1 MQDQARVEDLLPY
14 MPGVAQCERALRE
27 LNLAWRLIES
37 TAKMV
42 CPQEAKTILPTMK
55 ATRDGFSGLETELIT
70 HLVHESIAKSAQ
82 EIHFKAQVIID
93 IVVRNLFERTADV
106 GFLAMDDAIRAFIL
120 DPRRDPAGMVARLRA
135 YRDKYTVYDE
145 ILILDTE
152 GRVLAQLDAD
162 NPIAQSRDA
171 LIGRTLACDAY
182 VETFAQSDL
191 RPGGG
196 RSLIY
201 SRKIAHPE
209 SGAAIGVLCL
219 CFPIAV
225 EMVDVFAGLRKAG
238 DRSVMLMLDAAGT
251 VIASSDDEHIAVG
264 RRVPLAFEGDYQILS
279 YAGREY
285 FAKTC
290 AAQDYQGYGGPGWLG
305 HVMIPCETA
314 FRHRNDDALSACDPA
329 TLAGI
334 MAHAKTFCPPLD
346 DVTAKAEGIN
356 LSLRRV
362 VWNGKIMSA
371 GQDRDL
377 LRLKSILHEI
387 SQTGDETR
395 RIFKDSIYD
404 LYATVISSGLQDLAF
419 VSRLMIDLMDRN
431 LYERAND
438 CRWWALTPE
447 IRRLMAQHPSAR
459 AEQQSKRQRLTR
471 ILDEINVL
479 YTAYARLVIFDAAGT
494 IVAASGLPDG
504 EERNDGGGMIG
515 RAMDAAL
522 VRKTLALPDDQAYCV
537 SAFEPTWLYGD
548 RATYIYCAAIRG
560 PGGPG
565 EPSDAADAGRAVGG
579 IGLVFDAEAEFNNM
593 LTSSLPRQGG
603 AFAAYADRD
612 GRVISSTHPDY
623 PVGSLLAAAM
633 MGDADDSGRAGIAVL
648 DGCYTM
654 VGRTMSFGYREYKKT
669 DNYCNDVIALA
680 CVPIGLQAD
689 KAAPGIQADRGSRDS
704 IDIPA
709 RQGQWQNGATH
720 EFGMVTVDG
729 DIYALPSA
737 CVIEAIEVKRMHAAS
752 TLKPLIVGVLNYQ
765 DGEDARSAFVPV
777 VDLRYLMHPDAAGAS
792 TSIAPEASGD
802 IVVVRHGKHTL
813 GLLVD
818 DLLDVLAFGDD
829 QIEASIRLFHSRPS
843 YVRNLIKTADPA
855 RMMQVIDVEGI
866 VKRVFADNAAVLP
879 NALPD
884 ALREA
889 GAMQALAG
897 QVEV

>member
-1 MQDQARVEDLLPY
+1 LIPDQKKGREKVMQDTTYVVEELLPY

-42 CPQEAKTILPTMK
+42 CPVEAKTILPTMK
-55 ATRDGFSGLETELIT
+55 ATRDGFSDLEKELIT

-82 EIHFKAQVIID
+82 EIQFKAQVIID

-120 DPRRDPAGMVARLRA
+120 DPQRDPAGIVARLQA

-152 GRVLAQLDAD
+152 GRVLAQLDERNA
-162 NPIAQSRDA
+162 IVQSSDP
-171 LIGRTLACDAY
+171 LIGRTLASESY
-182 VETFAQSDL
+182 VETFALSDL
-191 RPGGG
+191 RPAGG

-209 SGAAIGVLCL
+209 HGAPIGVLCL

-238 DRSVMLMLDAAGT
+238 DRSVMLMLDGAGT

-264 RRVPLAFEGDYQILS
+264 RRVPLALDGDYQILS

-314 FRHRNDDALSACDPA
+314 FRHRNDDALSAYDAA

-334 MAHAKTFCPPLD
+334 MSHAKTFCPPLD
-346 DVTAKAEGIN
+346 DVTVKAEAIN

-404 LYATVISSGLQDLAF
+404 LYATVISSGLQDLAY
-419 VSRLMIDLMDRN
+419 VSRLMIDLMDRS

-438 CRWWALTPE
+438 CRWWALTPD
-447 IRRLMAQHPSAR
+447 IRRLMAQRPTAA
-459 AEQQSKRQRLTR
+459 AEQNSKRQRLTR

-494 IVAASGLPDG
+494 IVAASGLQDG
-504 EERNDGGGMIG
+504 EADGDGLIG
-515 RAMDAAL
+515 RAMEAAL

-537 SAFEPTWLYGD
+537 SEFEPTWLYGD
-548 RATYIYCAAIRG
+548 RPTYLYCAAIRE
-560 PGGPG
+560 PG
-565 EPSDAADAGRAVGG
+565 EPGEAGRAVGG
-579 IGLVFDAEAEFNNM
+579 IGLVFDAETEFSNM
-593 LTSSLPRQGG
+593 LTSSLPRQSG

-612 GRVISSTHPDY
+612 GRIISSTHPGY
-623 PVGSLLAAAM
+623 PVGRLLAPAAAM
-633 MGDADDSGRAGIAVL
+633 MEDVDSDNGNRNKGQAGIVVL

-654 VGRTMSFGYREYKKT
+654 VGHMMSLGYREYKNT
-669 DNYCNDVIALA
+669 DNYRNDVIALA
-680 CVPIGLQAD
+680 CVPIGLKAD
-689 KAAPGIQADRGSRDS
+689 GAAPGAKEEIAE
-704 IDIPA
+704 IPA
-709 RQGQWQNGATH
+709 RQSQRQNDAVS
-720 EFGMVTVDG
+720 EFGIVAVDG
-729 DIYALPSA
+729 DIYALPSS
-737 CVIEAIEVKRMHAAS
+737 CVIEAIELKRMHAAS
-752 TLKPLIVGVLNYQ
+752 TLKPLIVGVLNYR
-765 DGEDARSAFVPV
+765 DADSAPSAFVPV
-777 VDLRYLMHPDAAGAS
+777 VDLRYLMQPDAHGAGAS
-792 TSIAPEASGD
+792 EPGRADEPGD
-802 IVVVRHGKHTL
+802 IVVVRHGRHTL
-813 GLLVD
+813 GLLVGS
-818 DLLDVLAFGDD
+818 LLDVLAFGEE

-843 YVRNLIKTADPA
+843 YVRNLIKTADPK
-855 RMMQVIDVEGI
+855 RMMQVIDVEAV
-866 VKRVFADNAAVLP
+866 VKRVFADNAG
-879 NALPD
+879 ALLD
-884 ALREA
+884 AR
-889 GAMQALAG
+889 AMEALAG
-897 QVEV
+897 

>member
-1 MQDQARVEDLLPY
+1 MQDQARIEELLPY
-14 MPGVAQCERALRE
+14 MPGVAQCARTLRE
-27 LNLAWRLIES
+27 LNFAWRLIES

-42 CPQEAKTILPTMK
+42 CPLEAKTILPTMK
-55 ATRDGFSGLETELIT
+55 ATRDGFSDLEKELIT
-70 HLVHESIAKSAQ
+70 HLVHENIAKSVQ

-93 IVVRNLFERTADV
+93 IVVRNLFERTADI

-120 DPRRDPAGMVARLRA
+120 DPQRDLAGMAARLRA

-145 ILILDTE
+145 ILILDID
-152 GRVLAQLDAD
+152 GRVLAQLDENNA
-162 NPIAQSRDA
+162 IAQSRDP
-171 LIGRTLACDAY
+171 LIGRTLACDTY

-191 RPGGG
+191 RPAGG

-201 SRKIAHPE
+201 SRKIVHPE
-209 SGAAIGVLCL
+209 HGAPIGILCL

-238 DRSVMLMLDAAGT
+238 DRAVMLMLDGAGT

-264 RRVPLAFEGDYQILS
+264 RRVPLAFDGEYEILS
-279 YAGREY
+279 YAGRDY

-314 FRHRNDDALSACDPA
+314 FRHRNVDALSAYDA
-329 TLAGI
+329 DTLSGI
-334 MAHAKTFCPPLD
+334 MSHAKTFCPPLD
-346 DVTAKAEGIN
+346 DVTVKAEGIN

-404 LYATVISSGLQDLAF
+404 LYATVISSGLQDLTF

-438 CRWWALTPE
+438 CRWWALTPD
-447 IRRLMAQHPSAR
+447 IRRLMAQNPLA
-459 AEQQSKRQRLTR
+459 ATEQESKRQRLTR
-471 ILDEINVL
+471 VLDEINVL
-479 YTAYARLVIFDAAGT
+479 YTAYARLVIFDTAGM
-494 IVAASGLPDG
+494 IVAASGLPDT
-504 EERNDGGGMIG
+504 EDGGHGVIG

-548 RATYIYCAAIRG
+548 RPTYIYCAAIRE
-560 PGGPG
+560 PGDPG
-565 EPSDAADAGRAVGG
+565 DGGRAVGG
-579 IGLVFDAEAEFNNM
+579 IGLVFDAEVEFNNM
-593 LTSSLPRQGG
+593 LTSSLPRQSG
-603 AFAAYADRD
+603 AFAAYTDRD

-623 PVGSLLAAAM
+623 PVGSMLSPVAAM
-633 MGDADDSGRAGIAVL
+633 VEDAADSGQAGIVVL

-654 VGRTMSFGYREYKKT
+654 VGHTMSFGYREYKNT
-669 DNYCNDVIALA
+669 DNYRNNVIALA
-680 CVPIGLQAD
+680 CVPIGLKAD
-689 KAAPGIQADRGSRDS
+689 GAALGVEEDTTA
-704 IDIPA
+704 IPA
-709 RQGQWQNGATH
+709 RQGQWQNGAVS
-720 EFGMVTVDG
+720 EFGIVAVDG
-729 DIYALPSA
+729 DLYALPSSS
-737 CVIEAIEVKRMHAAS
+737 VIEAIEIKRMHAAS
-752 TLKPLIVGVLNYQ
+752 TLKPLIVGVLNYR
-765 DGEDARSAFVPV
+765 DADDAPSAFVPV
-777 VDLRYLMHPDAAGAS
+777 IDLRYLMHPNAPVAGA
-792 TSIAPEASGD
+792 ADRPDEPGD
-802 IVVVRHGKHTL
+802 IVMVRHGRHTL
-813 GLLVD
+813 GLLVGG
-818 DLLDVLAFGDD
+818 LLDVLAFGEE

-855 RMMQVIDVEGI
+855 RMIQVIDVESI
-866 VKRVFADNAAVLP
+866 VKRVFADNAGILRDADVIE
-879 NALPD
+879 ALV
-884 ALREA
+884 
-889 GAMQALAG
+889 G
-897 QVEV
+897 

>member
-1 MQDQARVEDLLPY
+1 MQDQARVEEYLSH

-42 CPQEAKTILPTMK
+42 CPVEAKTILPTMK
-55 ATRDGFSGLETELIT
+55 ATRDGFGELEMELIT
-70 HLVHESIAKSAQ
+70 HLVRENIAKSAQ

-120 DPRRDPAGMVARLRA
+120 DPQRDPAGMVARLQA

-152 GRVLAQLDAD
+152 GKVLAQLDAD
-162 NPIAQSRDA
+162 NPIAQSRDP
-171 LIGRTLACDAY
+171 LIGRTLACDTY

-191 RPGGG
+191 RPAGG

-201 SRKIAHPE
+201 SRKIAHPD
-209 SGAAIGVLCL
+209 SGAPIGVLCL

-251 VIASSDDEHIAVG
+251 VIASSDDEHVAVG

-346 DVTAKAEGIN
+346 DVTVKAEGIN

-404 LYATVISSGLQDLAF
+404 LYTTVISSGLQDLAF

-447 IRRLMAQHPSAR
+447 IRRLMAQHPSA
-459 AEQQSKRQRLTR
+459 AAAIDQESKRQRLTR
-471 ILDEINVL
+471 ILDEIHVL

-504 EERNDGGGMIG
+504 ADDGGMIG

-548 RATYIYCAAIRG
+548 RPTYIYCAAIRG
-560 PGGPG
+560 PSVPG
-565 EPSDAADAGRAVGG
+565 EPGDAGDAGRPVGG

-593 LTSSLPRQGG
+593 LTSSLPRQSG

-612 GRVISSTHPDY
+612 GRVISSTHSGY
-623 PVGSLLAAAM
+623 PVGSLLTAAM
-633 MGDADDSGRAGIAVL
+633 MEDAGDSGRAGIAVL

-669 DNYCNDVIALA
+669 DNYRNDVIALA
-680 CVPIGLQAD
+680 CVPIGLRGD
-689 KAAPGIQADRGSRDS
+689 GAASAQDGRNAGDRVDM
-704 IDIPA
+704 PA
-709 RQGQWQNGATH
+709 RQGQGQNSAMH
-720 EFGMVTVDG
+720 EFGIVTVDG
-729 DIYALPSA
+729 DIYALPSS
-737 CVIEAIEVKRMHAAS
+737 CVIEGIEVKRMHAAS

-765 DGEDARSAFVPV
+765 DGDDARSAFVPV
-777 VDLRYLMHPDAAGAS
+777 VDLRYLMHPDASGAS
-792 TSIAPEASGD
+792 LLPEASGD

-818 DLLDVLAFGDD
+818 DLLDVLAFGED

-855 RMMQVIDVEGI
+855 RMVQVIDVEGI
-866 VKRVFADNAAVLP
+866 VKRVFADNAG
-879 NALPD
+879 

-889 GAMQALAG
+889 GVMQALTG
-897 QVEV
+897 